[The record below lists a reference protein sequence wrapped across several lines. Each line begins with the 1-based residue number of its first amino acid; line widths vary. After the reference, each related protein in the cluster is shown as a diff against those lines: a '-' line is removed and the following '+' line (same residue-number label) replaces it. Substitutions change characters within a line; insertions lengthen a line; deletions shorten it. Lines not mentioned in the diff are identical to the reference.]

1 MKSFK
6 LRNLIILTNF
16 FGSWIWGNLVF
27 KDFYIIIIFEEFIEI
42 QDKRKKN
49 RIINFFSLKSF
60 EIQLKS
66 VQN

>member
-6 LRNLIILTNF
+6 LRNLIILTLF
-16 FGSWIWGNLVF
+16 PGCWIWGNLVF

-49 RIINFFSLKSF
+49 CIINFFSLKSF

-66 VQN
+66 VKN